1 MKIPVTVAPEA
12 LDFAQLIR
20 QGDTVGW
27 AEATAEPVL
36 LTRMLDAQAAG
47 CPPFR
52 VFFALTFGTEFSPD
66 HPNVTVTAFG
76 GGGAGRRFFARG
88 ANHIIPANISNLCD
102 LVASG
107 RVRIDIV
114 LMQVTGP
121 DGAGRYSAGIGIEHL
136 QDAMAR
142 ARLVIAQVNP
152 ELPWTE
158 GDTVIEPGL
167 IDLLVPARHP
177 LIELP
182 ARPVGPV

>member
-1 MKIPVTVAPEA
+1 MKTPVTIAPDA
-12 LDFAQLIR
+12 LDFAGLIR

-52 VFFALTFGTEFSPD
+52 VFFALTFGTEFSAD

-88 ANHIIPANISNLCD
+88 ADNVIPANISNLCD
-102 LVASG
+102 LVASD
-107 RVRIDIV
+107 RVPIDVV
-114 LMQVTGP
+114 LLQATGP
-121 DGAGRYSAGIGIEHL
+121 DAAGRYSAGIGIEHL

-167 IDLLVPARHP
+167 IDVLVPAPHP
-177 LIELP
+177 VMELP
-182 ARPVGPV
+182 APPAGP